1 MKSIA
6 TIIGW
11 LGCISASW
19 AQPQFSFFEPVQP
32 ARKVQIMAHR
42 GLAMLAPENS
52 LPAINGCVA
61 DFIEWAEVDLRL
73 TRDRKHVVLHDA
85 TVDRV
90 TTSRGKVADYPLD
103 ALLQMEAGLPF
114 ARRFAGTRL
123 LSLGELLAAAKGKLN
138 LYLDCKSVD
147 PQLLVKEI
155 LDAGMEK
162 QVIVFDTPAA
172 LAKIRSLSGNKIAG
186 MCKFRPKEMDFDA
199 FVKEVAPAIAEID
212 ADQVSEPLCTR
223 FHDKGIK
230 IQAKTLGAVWDNP
243 ATWTIMIEAGV
254 DYLQTDD
261 PLGARFAEVRHRL
274 NQFPVKIAFHRAAS
288 RYAPENTLPAI
299 ALAVVAGADYIE
311 IDIRPTKDGEH
322 VLLHDSRLDR
332 TTDGKGPVKEKNLVE
347 LRALRA
353 GAWFGSPY
361 ADTKIPTLDEALNAY
376 GNQAHA
382 YLDAKEIAPE
392 ALLAAIKKHDLLER
406 HVVYQSAEYCKR
418 IRELNPAVK
427 TIPGLKSAAD
437 LERVLSVKPYGVD
450 AAWSLLSKEF
460 IDKCHGAGLKVF
472 SDALGLNE
480 SITQYRRAIGWGIDV
495 IQTDYPLR
503 VLRAIELEAARS
515 R

>member
-1 MKSIA
+1 MKSIVA
-6 TIIGW
+6 LLGW
-11 LGCISASW
+11 MGCAFTCS
-19 AQPQFSFFEPVQP
+19 AQPGFVFFEPVQP

-52 LPAINGCVA
+52 LQAITGCTG

-73 TRDRKHVVLHDA
+73 TSDRKHVLLHDA

-90 TTSRGKVADYPLD
+90 TTSKGKVADFSLGE
-103 ALLQMEAGLPF
+103 LLKMEAGLPF
-114 ARRFAGTRL
+114 AKRFAGTRL
-123 LSLGELLAAAKGKLN
+123 VALSELLTQAKGKLN
-138 LYLDCKSVD
+138 LYLDCKAID
-147 PQLLVKEI
+147 PELLVKEI

-162 QVIVFDTPAA
+162 QVLVYGEPAT
-172 LAKIRSLSGNKIAG
+172 LAKIRSLSGGKIAV
-186 MCKFRPKEMDFDA
+186 MCKFRPNEIDLDA
-199 FVKEVAPAIAEID
+199 FAKDVAPAVVEMD
-212 ADQVSEPLCTR
+212 ADLVSAALCKQ

-230 IQAKTLGAVWDNP
+230 VQAKVLGPVWDNP
-243 ATWTIMIEAGV
+243 ATWTILIEAGV

-261 PLGARFAEVRHRL
+261 PVGARFADVRHRL
-274 NQFPVKIAFHRAAS
+274 PKFPVGIAFHRGAS

-299 ALAVVAGADYIE
+299 AKAVVAGADYIE
-311 IDIRPTKDGEH
+311 IDIRPTKDGSH

-332 TTDGKGPVKEKNLVE
+332 TTDGKGSVKEKTLAE
-347 LRALRA
+347 LKTLSA
-353 GAWFGSPY
+353 GAWFGAPF
-361 ADTKIPTLDEALNAY
+361 AETPIPTLDEALNAY

-406 HVVYQSAEYCKR
+406 HVVYQSADYCKR
-418 IRELNPAVK
+418 IVALEPAVK

-437 LERVLSVKPYGVD
+437 LERILAVKPYGVD

-460 IDKCHGAGLKVF
+460 IEKCHAKRIKVF
-472 SDALGLNE
+472 SDALGANE
-480 SITQYRRAIGWGIDV
+480 TVTQYRRAIQWGIDV

-503 VLRAIELEAARS
+503 VLRAIELEAVR
-515 R
+515 